1 MSGTLPPRALV
12 SGTVDVPADVVMLG
26 QEPPFRDG
34 ATIGAVLAG
43 ALAPLRRMV
52 ADVERLS
59 ADLTDEAGQTAYAA
73 ALDLAVGHEAWDADR
88 RAAES
93 AERLGLGALD
103 PAREVGTL
111 SGGQRTRLA
120 LATVMTTRPSCLLL
134 DEPTNHLDDDAVEQL
149 TAFLRD
155 LPGVVVLASHDRV
168 LLDDVCTDLF
178 DLDPSDLGTDGR
190 GGRRFGGG
198 WTAYE
203 EQRAATRR
211 RWEETYAVQQEELDR
226 LRAATR
232 IGTSAIAHNRPPR
245 DNDKHI
251 YGFKGANVDRTLARR
266 KRDAERRLAIA
277 ERDQVRKPRP
287 PLELRADLD
296 RVRESRAGSCRYATS
311 RSPDGSGVDRLDVE
325 VGEHLL
331 VSGANGSGKTTLLGV
346 LSGRLQPTS
355 GTVSVAARRVA
366 ELVQDVRFED
376 PGRSARAT
384 YDALVGAERAART
397 PLGQLGLLPPDRHG
411 TPVALLSVGQ
421 RRRLGL
427 AVAVA
432 AAPDLL
438 LLDEPTNHISLALA
452 GELEEALQT
461 TAGTVVVASHDRW
474 LRRRWAGAEL
484 RLGGDRAGG
493 GEPPSRGRGWWL
505 AHRRIAVSAP
515 APARAARRGRRS
527 RASTARV
534 MAGVN
539 GTSSWTASTKS
550 RPALRSAV
558 ASSLPTSRSP
568 CRTGRAK

>member
-1 MSGTLPPRALV
+1 MPAPTDLQLPSLRICGLDVRFGTRQVLHDLDLTVSPGRRTGLVGENGSGKSTLLRALSGTLPSRAVV
-12 SGTVDVPADVVMLG
+12 SGTVDVPPDVVMLG

-52 ADVERLS
+52 TDVEHLS
-59 ADLTDEAGQTAYAA
+59 GDLGDEAGQRAYAA
-73 ALDLAVGHEAWDADR
+73 ALDLAVAHDAWDADR

-103 PAREVGTL
+103 PGREVETL

-134 DEPTNHLDDDAVEQL
+134 DEPTNHLDDDALEQL

-211 RWEETYAVQQEELDR
+211 RWEGTYAAQQEELDR

-251 YGFKGANVDRTLARR
+251 YGFKRANVDRTLSRR

-287 PLELRADLD
+287 PLELRGDLTASGTAG
-296 RVRESRAGSCRYATS
+296 RIVQVRDLEVVGRLR
-311 RSPDGSGVDRLDVE
+311 VDRLDVE

-346 LSGRLQPTS
+346 LAGRLQPTS

-366 ELVQDVRFED
+366 ELVQDVRFEE

-397 PLGQLGLLPPDRHG
+397 PLGQLGLVPPDRHG

-438 LLDEPTNHISLALA
+438 LLDEPTNHLSLALA

-461 TAGTVVVASHDRW
+461 TPGTVVVASHDRW

-484 RLGGDRAGG
+484 RLGA
-493 GEPPSRGRGWWL
+493 
-505 AHRRIAVSAP
+505 
-515 APARAARRGRRS
+515 
-527 RASTARV
+527 
-534 MAGVN
+534 
-539 GTSSWTASTKS
+539 
-550 RPALRSAV
+550 
-558 ASSLPTSRSP
+558 
-568 CRTGRAK
+568 